1 MKLLKKIEIIT
12 DSIELRRT
20 LRTLEE
26 TMDISG
32 YTVIKDTL
40 GMGEI
45 GARLDDELTDVIKNS
60 YVMFVC
66 QEEQA
71 EEILKNMQPL
81 LDRFGGV
88 CLMSD
93 VQGVIY

>member
-1 MKLLKKIEIIT
+1 MKPYKKIEVIT
-12 DSIELRRT
+12 DSLELRRT

-26 TMDISG
+26 TIDIAG

-60 YVMFVC
+60 YAMFVC
-66 QEEQA
+66 SEEQVD
-71 EEILKNMQPL
+71 EIIDAMKPL

-88 CLMSD
+88 CLVTD
-93 VQGVIY
+93 VQGLIP

>member
-1 MKLLKKIEIIT
+1 MKALKKIEIIT
-12 DSIELRRT
+12 DSIEMRRT
-20 LRTLEE
+20 LRKLEDS
-26 TMDISG
+26 TDVSG
-32 YTVIKDTL
+32 YTVIRDTL

-66 QEEQA
+66 SEEQA
-71 EEILKNMQPL
+71 EEILEQMKPL

-88 CLMSD
+88 CLTSD
-93 VQGVIY
+93 VQGEIY

>member
-1 MKLLKKIEIIT
+1 MKPLKKIEIIT

-26 TMDISG
+26 TSNISG
-32 YTVIKDTL
+32 YTLIKDTL

-66 QEEQA
+66 PEDQA
-71 EEILKNMQPL
+71 NEILDGMRPV

-88 CLMSD
+88 CLVSD
-93 VQGVIY
+93 VQGKIY

>member
-1 MKLLKKIEIIT
+1 MKPYKKIEVIT
-12 DSIELRRT
+12 DSLELRRT

-26 TMDISG
+26 TTEIAG

-40 GMGEI
+40 GMGEV

-60 YVMFVC
+60 YAIFLC
-66 QEEQA
+66 SEEQGD
-71 EEILKNMQPL
+71 EITDAMKPL

-88 CLMSD
+88 CLVSD
-93 VQGVIY
+93 VQGLIP

>member
-1 MKLLKKIEIIT
+1 MKPLKKIEIIA

-32 YTVIKDTL
+32 YTVIQDTL

-71 EEILKNMQPL
+71 EEILENMQPL

-93 VQGVIY
+93 VQGIIY